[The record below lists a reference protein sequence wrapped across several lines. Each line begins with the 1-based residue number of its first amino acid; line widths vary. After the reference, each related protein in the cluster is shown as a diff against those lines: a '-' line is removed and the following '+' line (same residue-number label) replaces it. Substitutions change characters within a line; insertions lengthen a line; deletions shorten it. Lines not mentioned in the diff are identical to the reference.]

1 MKIHKVINNINQKSK
16 PKFNMMTKSPLRK
29 QIIILM
35 STNNTERIMVQS
47 NSYIANLNRLLK
59 EVKSKILADY
69 IYSNNKGI
77 VITTNKIAASS
88 NLNIVEKYMKEL
100 NNINSNDIMSSRL
113 L

>member
-1 MKIHKVINNINQKSK
+1 
-16 PKFNMMTKSPLRK
+16 MMTKDPLRK

-47 NSYIANLNRLLK
+47 NSYIANINRLLK

-69 IYSNNKGI
+69 ICSNNKGI
-77 VITTNKIAASS
+77 VITTNKIATSS

>member
-1 MKIHKVINNINQKSK
+1 
-16 PKFNMMTKSPLRK
+16 MTKDPLRK

-47 NSYIANLNRLLK
+47 NSYIANINRLLK

-69 IYSNNKGI
+69 ICSNNKGI
-77 VITTNKIAASS
+77 VITTNKIATSS

>member
-1 MKIHKVINNINQKSK
+1 
-16 PKFNMMTKSPLRK
+16 MMTKDPLRK

>member
-1 MKIHKVINNINQKSK
+1 
-16 PKFNMMTKSPLRK
+16 MTKDPLRK

-47 NSYIANLNRLLK
+47 NSYIANINRLLK